1 MTREKGLSEILKT
14 LENHEQ
20 RICSLEGKK
29 QPQKI
34 SGAKTW
40 YRPGST
46 SEKIVNLIGE
56 GFFQDPR
63 SISEIIAKLKTRDIH
78 LKASDLT
85 LPLRNVVRKGLL
97 EKTKKKSDGSSSKPW
112 LYVKV

>member
-1 MTREKGLSEILKT
+1 MSKTDLNELLKIIK
-14 LENHEQ
+14 NHEQ
-20 RICSLEGKK
+20 RICALEGKK
-29 QPQKI
+29 QLPKI
-34 SGAKTW
+34 NVEKTW

-46 SEKIVNLIGE
+46 SEKLVNLTGE
-56 GFFQDPR
+56 GFFKTPR

-97 EKTKKKSDGSSSKPW
+97 EKTKKKSDGSSSKTW
-112 LYVKV
+112 LYVKP